1 MPRND
6 KGHDNVVLTPYILI
20 RLAKANM
27 LPPVSSKLC
36 KGRGKSDEIGKL
48 FVIGQ
53 VSWFVLNC
61 IGRKASNLPVTL
73 IEINTA
79 VHVACALAIYLLMWC
94 KPQNATEPITISLS
108 NCADCEHFINENSRF
123 LESASENSTQYWHD
137 DFDDAQLKKV
147 TLMGLGLIYGGLHA
161 VAWDAHFPS
170 YVEQILWRVAVVV
183 IIASTPFYFVA
194 FSETLKGWLLAIG
207 WGLLCFLPRLYL
219 VVEAF
224 ISVRS
229 LPVGAYE
236 TVDWVEFLPHI
247 G

>member
-1 MPRND
+1 
-6 KGHDNVVLTPYILI
+6 
-20 RLAKANM
+20 
-27 LPPVSSKLC
+27 
-36 KGRGKSDEIGKL
+36 
-48 FVIGQ
+48 
-53 VSWFVLNC
+53 
-61 IGRKASNLPVTL
+61 
-73 IEINTA
+73 
-79 VHVACALAIYLLMWC
+79 
-94 KPQNATEPITISLS
+94 
-108 NCADCEHFINENSRF
+108 
-123 LESASENSTQYWHD
+123 
-137 DFDDAQLKKV
+137 
-147 TLMGLGLIYGGLHA
+147 MGLGLIYGGLHA

-170 YVEQILWRVAVVV
+170 YVERILWRVAVVV

-194 FSETLKGWLLAIG
+194 FSETLDAWLLAIG